1 MSIKSLK
8 KMHLKF
14 LKSFEKITRHK
25 QLTATEIGLML
36 GVNTPILLARKG
48 QQGLISCPIILL
60 L

>member
-1 MSIKSLK
+1 
-8 KMHLKF
+8 MHLKF